1 MNRMERL
8 AELAVT
14 FGANVQPGQVLRI
27 SGEVGHCELT
37 QVMADVAYRRGAGF
51 VDVDLQ
57 DPFVHRARVMHA
69 PSDTLGFAPNWPETR
84 IRELDRQHGASIKI
98 VGPTAPGLLDGL
110 DPARVVAAE
119 RPRSR
124 AWREAEYRVNCTIVP
139 GPTPAWARAVH
150 PELAPEMALDALWRD
165 IEVVCRLDAPDP
177 AAAWRRRFADLAER
191 ARALTALRLDAV
203 RLRGPGTDLVI
214 GLPPSARWDQA
225 GHVSERGIAHAW
237 NLPSEEVF
245 TVPNRDRVDGHA
257 RLTRPVRVAGRL
269 VTGATVAFSAG
280 RVIAVSGGDGVATLR
295 EFIARDAGMAR
306 LGELAL
312 VDADSAVAGTG
323 RTYGITLLDE
333 NAASH
338 VALGFGFTDLV
349 DDADRDRVNDAP
361 DHLDVMVGTD
371 EVEVTGRHADG
382 HETPLLRA
390 GRWQLGGER

>member
-37 QVMADVAYRRGAGF
+37 QVMAEVAYRRGARF

-84 IRELDRQHGASIKI
+84 IRELDRQHGASI
-98 VGPTAPGLLDGL
+98 
-110 DPARVVAAE
+110 
-119 RPRSR
+119 
-124 AWREAEYRVNCTIVP
+124 
-139 GPTPAWARAVH
+139 
-150 PELAPEMALDALWRD
+150 
-165 IEVVCRLDAPDP
+165 
-177 AAAWRRRFADLAER
+177 
-191 ARALTALRLDAV
+191 TALRLDAV

-245 TVPNRDRVDGHA
+245 TVPDRDRVDGHA

-269 VTGATVAFSAG
+269 VTGTTVAFSAG
-280 RVIAVSGGDGVATLR
+280 RVIDVSGGDGVATLR
-295 EFIARDAGMAR
+295 EFIARDPGMTR

-312 VDADSAVAGTG
+312 VDAGSAVAGTG